1 MIFFNQNPEHDRNF
15 LKIQTQ
21 LNLSYW
27 IAADINHYYELS
39 KTNINTYEYKKLLAQ
54 YQSALSLFK
63 CVNIDNSDTGEDHK
77 NCLKALEKFI
87 EYCLMEFDFSKTPR
101 LQDSESEE
109 VNYLHMHNL
118 ETEFHKTYMEYLIP
132 CEMETYI
139 LRSFLF
145 FGKGCESI
153 THLSSEIE
161 FSNEKK
167 IEDLSKETIKN
178 FRLARYELE
187 IVLKD
192 PNALECMLD
201 EFIIITG
208 NKSLEENAKEFVEL
222 NFGYLKLWKE
232 YYLAH
237 EKYCEDILNG
247 DSEEESE
254 SELFEFECNNCLSFI
269 NTMAIKSNLFILK
282 NMQVNTPNIEI
293 YSQRLIRSP
302 IDYIQN
308 RRY

>member
-1 MIFFNQNPEHDRNF
+1 MIFFYQNPEHDRNF

-39 KTNINTYEYKKLLAQ
+39 KTNVNTYEYKKLSTQ

-63 CVNIDNSDTGEDHK
+63 SVNIDNSDTGEDHK

-109 VNYLHMHNL
+109 VNYLHMYNL

-187 IVLKD
+187 MVLKD

-254 SELFEFECNNCLSFI
+254 SDLFEFECNNCLSFI